1 MASSY
6 QGYARPT
13 GFQELTATNAALV
26 RQQEQDNRK
35 IDALEKQKA
44 ELDKRADKSEK
55 DLERKLTKQEEQRNR
70 IITLLKTYLMTIEFK
85 LLKPIKR
92 LRNKAIELLQR
103 RTAKKRK
110 TLCNLVNHLQIA

>member
-35 IDALEKQKA
+35 IDALEKQK
-44 ELDKRADKSEK
+44 L
-55 DLERKLTKQEEQRNR
+55 N
-70 IITLLKTYLMTIEFK
+70 
-85 LLKPIKR
+85 
-92 LRNKAIELLQR
+92 
-103 RTAKKRK
+103 
-110 TLCNLVNHLQIA
+110 